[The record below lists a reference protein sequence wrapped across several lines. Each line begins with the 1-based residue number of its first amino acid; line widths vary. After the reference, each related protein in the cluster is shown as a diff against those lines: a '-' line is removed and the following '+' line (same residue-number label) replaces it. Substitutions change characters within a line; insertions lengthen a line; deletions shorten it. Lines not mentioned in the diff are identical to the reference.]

1 MDLYNIRRLLK
12 PYSMAIVSV
21 FISVLS
27 ITVVSLISSAG
38 KKEISKEL
46 DGIGLNGMSIS
57 AYNSYKENITDRNLY
72 NILKD
77 NENITTLTP
86 VLYDFAQVKFSTGE
100 IQDCMCWGISNTAEY
115 IVNLDRIHGRM
126 ITEKDVKNRNMIC
139 LIDEA
144 IADRIYGR
152 LNITGKTIYITTSGG
167 VYPLE
172 IVGIVNKSSDLLN
185 GMSGEIIPDF
195 IYIPFSTMEDI
206 YRKENLDQILFNV
219 KDTTIREEDIEKYV
233 SAKAEMPAA
242 VNLKITNLSKQRRT
256 IDNIVNAAFF
266 ALFAV
271 SCVAVVVCSISVGTS
286 VNTAVINAKHDIGI
300 KISLGARK
308 SDIAAEFLGYS
319 FIACIIGVTAGILC
333 GIGVL
338 AVTNITLD
346 KNYGLDL
353 PLILRGISAT
363 IFLAVIFS
371 IYPSMKA
378 AGMTPVKALNR
389 E

>member
-57 AYNSYKENITDRNLY
+57 AYNSYEENITDRNLY

-144 IADRIYGR
+144 MADKIYGR
-152 LNITGKTIYITTSGG
+152 LNITGKTLYIVTTSG

-172 IVGIVNKSSDLLN
+172 IVGIVNKTSDLLN

-233 SAKAEMPAA
+233 SAKAEIPAA

-363 IFLAVIFS
+363 IFLAVVFS

>member
-57 AYNSYKENITDRNLY
+57 AYNSYEENITDRNLY

-144 IADRIYGR
+144 MADRIYGR
-152 LNITGKTIYITTSGG
+152 LKKAPVPWEALSFLFWFCYSSPRM
-167 VYPLE
+167 VY
-172 IVGIVNKSSDLLN
+172 
-185 GMSGEIIPDF
+185 
-195 IYIPFSTMEDI
+195 
-206 YRKENLDQILFNV
+206 
-219 KDTTIREEDIEKYV
+219 
-233 SAKAEMPAA
+233 
-242 VNLKITNLSKQRRT
+242 
-256 IDNIVNAAFF
+256 
-266 ALFAV
+266 
-271 SCVAVVVCSISVGTS
+271 
-286 VNTAVINAKHDIGI
+286 
-300 KISLGARK
+300 
-308 SDIAAEFLGYS
+308 
-319 FIACIIGVTAGILC
+319 
-333 GIGVL
+333 
-338 AVTNITLD
+338 
-346 KNYGLDL
+346 
-353 PLILRGISAT
+353 
-363 IFLAVIFS
+363 
-371 IYPSMKA
+371 
-378 AGMTPVKALNR
+378 
-389 E
+389 